1 MGAMCGFGRRMISKR
16 SLLGCVAPI
25 ALFAAIELPCRAFG
39 LHRPVLYEAA
49 AYGYRVKPLQEIHRF
64 GNRYFSNEFGLR
76 SEPIAQWPARGMVR
90 ILCLGDS
97 ITNGGA
103 VTDQAETYPYL
114 LQRKLRA
121 NQANVEV
128 LNASA
133 PGWAVANAAGW
144 LRFNGTFGAQVVLL
158 TVGTA
163 DLFQAEESAAIVGRH
178 PSFPS
183 VSPALAVEELLR
195 RYAMPR
201 LARISSADPGTGE
214 PSGATLASRQAEI
227 HALRIAEHL
236 RRLGVIPLVLY
247 VERPV
252 QTEAPDPHLTH
263 ARSSFFEAMTR
274 HNIAFRST
282 RDAIER
288 AGGAALFRDGLH
300 PNAAGNR
307 ILAQVAAEL
316 LEPVISQGALPR

>member
-25 ALFAAIELPCRAFG
+25 ALLAAIELPCRAFG
-39 LHRPVLYEAA
+39 LHRPVLYEAT
-49 AYGYRVKPLQEIHRF
+49 AYGYRVKPFQEIHRF

-76 SEPIAQWPARGMVR
+76 SEPTSPLPARGMVR

-103 VTDQAETYPYL
+103 ITDQAETYPYL

-121 NQANVEV
+121 NNANVEV

-163 DLFQAEESAAIVGRH
+163 DLFQSEETAAIVGRH

-183 VSPALAVEELLR
+183 VSPALAIEELLR
-195 RYAMPR
+195 RYAIPM
-201 LARISSADPGTGE
+201 LARISSADPGSGE
-214 PSGATLASRQAEI
+214 PSGTTLATRQAEI

-236 RRLGVIPLVLY
+236 RRLRVIPLVLY

-252 QTEAPDPHLTH
+252 RTQAPEPNLTA
-263 ARSSFFEAMTR
+263 ARASFFETLKR
-274 HNIAFRST
+274 HNIAFLST
-282 RDAIER
+282 RDAVER
-288 AGGAALFRDGLH
+288 AGGASLFRDGLH

-307 ILAQVAAEL
+307 VLAQVAAEL
-316 LEPVISQGALPR
+316 LEPVIAHGAQPR